1 MNVIDSQTKL
11 RAKIQNSNKKYNNIK
26 WYGINAQRRN
36 VEEIFDNII
45 ESSIVKEQV
54 LKTAVEV
61 SSLLLGIDDVLMAK
75 PTLNTHTHDDGTVHS
90 HDGGEKKH
98 DHYFDKLGKQ
108 QRPMHHYY

>member
-1 MNVIDSQTKL
+1 
-11 RAKIQNSNKKYNNIK
+11 
-26 WYGINAQRRN
+26 
-36 VEEIFDNII
+36 
-45 ESSIVKEQV
+45 
-54 LKTAVEV
+54 
-61 SSLLLGIDDVLMAK
+61 MAK